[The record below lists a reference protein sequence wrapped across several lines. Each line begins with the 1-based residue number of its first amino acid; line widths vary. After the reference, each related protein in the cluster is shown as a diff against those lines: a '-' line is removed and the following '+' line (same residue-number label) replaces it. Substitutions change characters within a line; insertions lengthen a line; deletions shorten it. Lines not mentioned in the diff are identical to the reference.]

1 MCIFVPSSLKLIT
14 MPCPLKKEI
23 SKIVREEVFSELQ
36 RIHKEQKKWDLTPE
50 EMDLLNME
58 DKAHHFR
65 LRKDTTISKTLHLS
79 L

>member
-1 MCIFVPSSLKLIT
+1 

-50 EMDLLNME
+50 EMDLINME

-65 LRKDTTISKTLHLS
+65 LRKDTAISKTLPLS
-79 L
+79 S